1 MKHLLLKQ
9 LRDFKK
15 SLFVNISV
23 FLITLTG
30 MFFFSGLIA
39 VGGNIGNGIDEF
51 YLKQNLADFEVGISS
66 GLAATEVDDIR
77 NELCADGA
85 MNIAKTSFVFGDKT
99 RNIAIYVFPHKD
111 FRVNIP
117 NVTQGKMPEYPLEAL
132 IDRAFAEA
140 NTVRTGDRLTLPIKN
155 KKYEITVCGLAEFP
169 EHLYKG
175 TKVPELEST
184 AILKVYLPDS
194 GEGSAEWRDVFS
206 VDRLFISTALDAEEL
221 RGTLANITGQ
231 SQLSANIYSREEM
244 VSVARIRADIELIT
258 SLMNILPVI
267 CFVALCLILF
277 INMSKRIEDESYN
290 IGVISAFG
298 IKKSKIII
306 SYLLPVFLWV
316 MIGGVIGASL
326 GVTLL
331 PPVYISLLERFYTL
345 PTIAMSG
352 IAFSAIIPLLVLAAI
367 TALALFSAIARIIGK
382 TPNEL
387 MRGKTKNSV
396 KVLKGSKLPLTF
408 VLAVRN
414 FLSYKKKSI
423 FTILSCA
430 LCLALLLT
438 AFLLDNSVDNLQNT
452 VYGRY
457 YNYDATIEWNTMDK
471 LDYESVKEDV
481 IGSGLFRD
489 AKFCIDT
496 VARDPDGDRTVS
508 LTIIDGDDPCYNIYD
523 GNKKIEFGDTGVY
536 IPRSFG
542 KVENV
547 NLRIDYLDISYTLS
561 LPVAGSYDDIG
572 TFGIFLPIAALQK
585 TDPMAYGALKS
596 GKMLTQLYVSVA
608 DADESELE
616 EYMSGL
622 REKYLAAFLFVR
634 HSPDGGQFSNLFIVL
649 DITDL
654 ILFVVCGII
663 MALMII
669 NISCLSISDR
679 VRDYT
684 IFKALGLGTE
694 KINFL
699 NSLENYISVFFA
711 ILLSIPIG
719 LVITENIIDVVI
731 KVTSVFVYLHLYW
744 WSIII
749 LLAGALL
756 FTAVSNVLINRKIS
770 GVNIT
775 TALKIK
781 E

>member
-23 FLITLTG
+23 FLITLAG
-30 MFFFSGLIA
+30 MFFFSGLSA
-39 VGGNIGNGIDEF
+39 VSGNIGDGIDEF
-51 YLKQNLADFEVGISS
+51 YAEQNLADFEVGISS
-66 GLAATEVDDIR
+66 GLSISKVDDIR

-85 MNIAKTSFVFGDKT
+85 TKIDKSSFVFGNKT
-99 RNIAIYVFPHKD
+99 RNIAIYIFPYKE

-117 NVTQGKMPEYPLEAL
+117 HLTQGKMPEQPLEAL
-132 IDRAFAEA
+132 IDRSFAEA
-140 NTVRTGDRLTLPIKN
+140 NSVRTGDKLTLPIEN
-155 KKYEITVCGLAEFP
+155 KKREITVCGLAEFP

-184 AILKVYLPDS
+184 AILKVYLPPSQEDIF
-194 GEGSAEWRDVFS
+194 SAN
-206 VDRLFISTALDAEEL
+206 RLFIDTTLAAEEL
-221 RGTLANITGQ
+221 RGVLADIAGQ
-231 SQLSANIYSREEM
+231 SLLSAMIDSREEM
-244 VSVARIRADIELIT
+244 VSVARIQTDIELIT

-306 SYLLPVFLWV
+306 SYILPVFLWV
-316 MIGGVIGASL
+316 MVGGTVGATL
-326 GVTLL
+326 GVAFL
-331 PPVYISLLERFYTL
+331 PSVYISLLERFYTL
-345 PTIAMSG
+345 PAIAMSG
-352 IAFSAIIPLLVLAAI
+352 IVFSVIIPLLILAAI

-387 MRGKTKNSV
+387 MRGKIKNSV
-396 KVLKGSKLPLTF
+396 KVFKESRLPLTF

-414 FLSYKKKSI
+414 FLSYKKKSV

-438 AFLLDNSVDNLQNT
+438 AFMLDNSVDNLQNT
-452 VYGRY
+452 VYDRY

-471 LDYESVKEDV
+471 LDYERVKEDV
-481 IGSGLFRD
+481 LGSGLFRN
-489 AKFCIDT
+489 AKFCLDT
-496 VARDPDGDRTVS
+496 VARDLDGDKTVK
-508 LTIIDGDDPCYNIYD
+508 LTILDGDDPCYNIYD
-523 GNKKIEFGDTGVY
+523 GKKKIEFGDTGVF
-536 IPRSFG
+536 IPRSYG
-542 KVENV
+542 KVEKV
-547 NLRIDYLDISYTLS
+547 NLRIDYLYVSYTLS
-561 LPVAGSYDDIG
+561 LPVAGSYDDMG
-572 TFGIFLPIAALQK
+572 TFGIFLP
-585 TDPMAYGALKS
+585 MATLEKINPTVYGALKS
-596 GKMLTQLYVSVA
+596 GSMLQQLYVSVA
-608 DADESELE
+608 DASESELE
-616 EYMSGL
+616 EYMSEL
-622 REKYLAAFLFVR
+622 REKYSTAFLFVR
-634 HSPDGGQFSNLFIVL
+634 HLPDGAQFSNLFIVL
-649 DITDL
+649 DITDML
-654 ILFVVCGII
+654 LFVVCGI
-663 MALMII
+663 MMVLMII

-684 IFKALGLGTE
+684 VFKALGLGTK

-711 ILLSIPIG
+711 ILLSVPIG

-731 KVTSVFVYLHLYW
+731 RVTSVFVYLHLYW

-770 GVNIT
+770 GVDIT
-775 TALKIK
+775 AALKIK